1 MNRKNNKI
9 ISVCILLIL
18 MVFSLNIVY
27 ARFDEGK
34 VNEGYISGQTPST
47 NTNTNTG
54 NNNSGANN
62 NWWNMAGNFWS
73 GGSSN
78 VANDAMN
85 TLEPLVKLVKTIGNM
100 IFVAVTVILGVKY
113 IWGGVESKASVKDSL
128 VTLVIAALVFYGWNT
143 ISALFMSGNKLSFIT
158 GSATDTA
165 SRIYSIVLYIANFLA
180 VGGIVYIGMRY
191 MMAGAE
197 GRAQLKAKGVPI
209 VLGIIMVYAT
219 ITFLNL
225 IVGLI

>member
-1 MNRKNNKI
+1 MITKKRCI
-9 ISVCILLIL
+9 IMIVLLSVFLL
-18 MVFSLNIVY
+18 FN
-27 ARFDEGK
+27 
-34 VNEGYISGQTPST
+34 GQTVNARLVVGDQLSPGTSIREELSGTDSSST
-47 NTNTNTG
+47 NDGNT
-54 NNNSGANN
+54 
-62 NWWNMAGNFWS
+62 WWGQAHNFW
-73 GGSSN
+73 GGATSDI
-78 VANDAMN
+78 ATDAM
-85 TLEPLVKLVKTIGNM
+85 TALDPIVQLVKTVGNM
-100 IFVAVTVILGVKY
+100 IFVAVTVILGIKY
-113 IWGGVESKASVKDSL
+113 IWGGVDSKASVKDSL
-128 VTLVIAALVFYGWNT
+128 TTLVVAALVFYGWNT
-143 ISALFMSGNKLSFIT
+143 ISALFMNGNNLSFIT

-165 SRIYSIVLYIANFLA
+165 SRIYSTVLYIANFLA